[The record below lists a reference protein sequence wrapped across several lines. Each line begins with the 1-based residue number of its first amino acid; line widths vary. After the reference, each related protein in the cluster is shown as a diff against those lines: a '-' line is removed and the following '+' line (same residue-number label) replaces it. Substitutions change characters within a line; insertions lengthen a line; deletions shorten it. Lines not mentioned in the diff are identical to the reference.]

1 MLDQNTAENDH
12 LYHRAV
18 AHVTKEQKASTS
30 FVQRHLEI
38 GYNAA
43 ARLIERMEDEGIVSK
58 SDHVGHREVLVE
70 ASGSLKDA
78 IEKGDTS
85 GKIPMKETDEDR
97 EVRDKTY
104 RVTASEIRQFVE
116 RFERL
121 ELEKKDIADQQKE
134 VMAEAKGRGF
144 CTKSLRKLIQLR
156 KKSADERA
164 EEEAIL
170 DMYKQAMGM

>member
-1 MLDQNTAENDH
+1 
-12 LYHRAV
+12 
-18 AHVTKEQKASTS
+18 
-30 FVQRHLEI
+30 
-38 GYNAA
+38 
-43 ARLIERMEDEGIVSK
+43 
-58 SDHVGHREVLVE
+58 LVE